1 MRVKAGLAESAL
13 GKTELSQTYRL
24 SISTLHPSA
33 STTAPSDMSPIPS
46 TPEAFRQFARE
57 DSKRWGDAVR
67 ISGFKANE
75 S

>member
-1 MRVKAGLAESAL
+1 MPELRDKWKA
-13 GKTELSQTYRL
+13 
-24 SISTLHPSA
+24 
-33 STTAPSDMSPIPS
+33 SDMSPIPS